1 MPIRVIMK
9 HMYQLTKKEKMITY
23 YNTRKADKVR
33 ATESFQDIM
42 IRQTYERG
50 QKGLSGGDVRQ
61 TNNPVSKAQFDE
73 MIADKMPR
81 LATCM
86 TGVETIGKAQNM
98 ILVIAS
104 PEMIGFLNEIG
115 YDRSRIYFLGIQ
127 KWQVELAVQQG
138 IDKARIEML
147 QLKKGQSVKKAIEEH
162 IKKSVTLN
170 KYDFVIMNPPWD
182 LTSEFRALAR
192 ALTKP
197 DGAIGCIA
205 DAKSAQELD
214 WTKIKEFEYTAHSFA
229 GVQLN
234 SVVSIE
240 QKRTV
245 SETLLKDL
253 QGNAISIDPEQIATP
268 PKLDL
273 EQWKPANDVVKQI
286 KSGKLA
292 GYTLSNEGTLHRRE
306 WESEQ
311 VSKGIETMATVG
323 ETGMPIKT
331 AKIDKALANKIGNVN
346 DHMVVFG
353 ADHSTGQIGP
363 VKYKKPGIGM
373 ANRVHG
379 IKVKNEKE
387 AKQVI
392 AHLQSDAVKRLV
404 SVIKYTAKNSKGVF
418 SQIPTHS
425 NPTDWMKAFD

>member
-1 MPIRVIMK
+1 
-9 HMYQLTKKEKMITY
+9 MITY
-23 YNTRKADKVR
+23 YNTSKADKVR
-33 ATESFQDIM
+33 ATESFQDTL
-42 IRQTYERG
+42 IRQAYEQG
-50 QKGLSGGDVRQ
+50 QKK
-61 TNNPVSKAQFDE
+61 NNVSDKQKNRPVSQAFFNRLF
-73 MIADKMPR
+73 ADKMPR

-86 TGVETIGKAQNM
+86 TGVETIGPAQKK

-104 PEMIGFLNEIG
+104 PEMIGFMYELG
-115 YDRSRIYFLGIQ
+115 YDRSRIDFLAIQ
-127 KWQVELAVQQG
+127 DWQIDLAIQQG
-138 IDKARIEML
+138 IDKSRITML
-147 QLKKGQSVKKAIEEH
+147 KSTKGQSVKKDIEEH
-162 IKKSVTLN
+162 IKKTVTLN
-170 KYDFVIMNPPWD
+170 KYDAVIMNPPWEF
-182 LTSEFRALAR
+182 TNEFRTLAR

-197 DGAIGCIA
+197 DGVIGCIA
-205 DAKSAQELD
+205 DAKSAQDLD
-214 WTKIKEFEYTAHSFA
+214 WTKISEFEYTAHSFA

-240 QKRTV
+240 QKRPV

-268 PKLDL
+268 PKVDL
-273 EQWKPANDVVKQI
+273 EQWRPANGVVKQI
-286 KSGKLA
+286 KSGKLT
-292 GYTLSNEGTLHRRE
+292 GYTLSNEGSLHRRE

-311 VSKGIETMATVG
+311 ASNGIETMATVG

-331 AKIDKALANKIGNVN
+331 AKIDRALAHKIGNIN

-353 ADHSTGQIGP
+353 ADYTTGQIGP

-379 IKVKNEKE
+379 IRVKNEAE
-387 AKQVI
+387 AKRVI

-418 SQIPTHS
+418 AQIPSHHNT
-425 NPTDWMKAFD
+425 TDWMKAFD